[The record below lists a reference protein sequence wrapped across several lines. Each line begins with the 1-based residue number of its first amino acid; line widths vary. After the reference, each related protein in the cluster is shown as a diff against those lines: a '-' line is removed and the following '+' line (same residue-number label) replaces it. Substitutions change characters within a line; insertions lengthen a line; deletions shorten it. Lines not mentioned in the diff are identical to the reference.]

1 MKMNDRIRLDMITAM
16 KAKDKLTLEVIR
28 MLKGAIQLE
37 EINKRSELSDDDIIA
52 IVSKQIKMRNE
63 SIVEFKKANRE
74 ELVAKTANE
83 IEILNKYLP
92 VQLTEAEVN
101 QIIDE
106 TIIKVDAKV
115 PTDMGKVMK
124 ELTPLIRG
132 KTDMSKVN
140 ILIKEKLSAN

>member
-1 MKMNDRIRLDMITAM
+1 MEMNDRIKLDMIIAM

-28 MLKGAIQLE
+28 MVKGAIQLE
-37 EINKRSELSDDDIIA
+37 EISKRSELSDDDIVA

-74 ELVAKTANE
+74 ELVAKTTNE

-101 QIIDE
+101 QLINE
-106 TIIKVDAKV
+106 TIISVDAKV

-124 ELTPLIRG
+124 ELTPLVRG

-140 ILIKEKLSAN
+140 VLIKEKLSTN

>member
-1 MKMNDRIRLDMITAM
+1 MNDRIKTDMINAM
-16 KAKDKLTLEVIR
+16 KEKDKLTLEVVR

-37 EINKRSELSDDDIIA
+37 EINKRSELSDDDIIV

-74 ELVAKTANE
+74 ELVDKTTAE

-92 VQLTEAEVN
+92 IQLTETEVN
-101 QIIDE
+101 QLIDE
-106 TIIKVDAKV
+106 IIAKVDAKV

-124 ELTPLIRG
+124 ELTPLVRG

-140 ILIKEKLSAN
+140 MLIKEKLSAN

>member
-1 MKMNDRIRLDMITAM
+1 MINAM
-16 KAKDKLTLEVIR
+16 KEKDKLTLEVVR

-74 ELVAKTANE
+74 ELVDKTTAE

-92 VQLTEAEVN
+92 IQLTETEVN
-101 QIIDE
+101 QLIDE
-106 TIIKVDAKV
+106 IIAKVDAKV

-124 ELTPLIRG
+124 ELTLLVRG

-140 ILIKEKLSAN
+140 MLIKEKLSAN